1 MPARALL
8 SLVVAAL
15 AVVACAGRRADPPP
29 GLTFPRAQRV
39 PSLRV
44 ERLLA
49 DGAAVRLDR
58 LDGFYRL
65 AQLGAVVDLP
75 YTAALT
81 LEDPGGERVRV
92 LLDHHPDERLPLVQG
107 MPLHVRYA
115 RHDWTA
121 GRHEVLAL
129 RDGAGRLRFL
139 SVARPLGAAAF
150 ADEAALPPALRLEP
164 TEERVYRESLR
175 QESYCTTARD
185 HFAARL
191 PEGARSRRVAPGER
205 VQVPGGETS
214 WRLHLVDL
222 ARSDG
227 TDCVG
232 PVPDRLVYQVYGPE

>member
-1 MPARALL
+1 MRAL
-8 SLVVAAL
+8 AAL
-15 AVVACAGRRADPPP
+15 ALLAACAGRPAGPPP

-39 PSLRV
+39 PALRV
-44 ERLLA
+44 ERLLG
-49 DGAAVRLDR
+49 DGAVVRLDR
-58 LDGFYRL
+58 LDHSYRL

-92 LLDHHPDERLPLVQG
+92 LLDHHPDERLPLAQG
-107 MPLHVRYA
+107 MPLRVRYA

-129 RDGAGRLRFL
+129 WDGTGRLRFL
-139 SVARPLGAAAF
+139 SVARPLGAAPF

-164 TEERVYRESLR
+164 TDERVYRESLR

-191 PEGARSRRVAPGER
+191 PDGARSRRVAPGER
-205 VQVPGGETS
+205 VQVTAGETV

-222 ARSDG
+222 ARSGG
-227 TDCVG
+227 TDCAQ
-232 PVPDRLVYQVYGPE
+232 PTPDRVVYQVYGPE